1 MEHLKRLGWMLAG
14 VLIGGLAATV
24 VHAGQPQ
31 SPLPQRLVVVA
42 SDHVSGWNADIV
54 RDMKSD
60 GCWLLIGSR
69 TVDGAVAVA
78 PAPPGT
84 CYQR

>member
-1 MEHLKRLGWMLAG
+1 MEHVKRLGWMLAG
-14 VLIGGLAATV
+14 VLIGGLAGTAV
-24 VHAGQPQ
+24 QARQQSQP
-31 SPLPQRLVVVA
+31 PQRLVVVA
-42 SDHVSGWNADIV
+42 TGRVSGWNAEIV

-78 PAPPGT
+78 PAPPGS

>member
-1 MEHLKRLGWMLAG
+1 MERLKRMGWMLVG
-14 VLIGGLAATV
+14 VLIGGLAATA
-24 VHAGQPQ
+24 VHARQPQ
-31 SPLPQRLVVVA
+31 SQPPQRLVVVA
-42 SDHVSGWNADIV
+42 SDRVSGWNAEIV